1 MSVFSRFRGCSSRK
15 PFLLRSYHLVQWFNS
30 LAAKNKT
37 RFLVMNTET
46 AFETKFYLIKINNFN
61 NFLTVM
67 NSSKWIYEIQSFQT
81 SEVPKF
87 TYISKVPKL

>member
-1 MSVFSRFRGCSSRK
+1 MSVFSRFRGSSSKK
-15 PFLLRSYHLVQWFNS
+15 PFLLRSYHLVQLFNS
-30 LAAKNKT
+30 LAAKNKTRFLVMKTETAFETKNKT

-67 NSSKWIYEIQSFQT
+67 ISSK
-81 SEVPKF
+81 
-87 TYISKVPKL
+87 